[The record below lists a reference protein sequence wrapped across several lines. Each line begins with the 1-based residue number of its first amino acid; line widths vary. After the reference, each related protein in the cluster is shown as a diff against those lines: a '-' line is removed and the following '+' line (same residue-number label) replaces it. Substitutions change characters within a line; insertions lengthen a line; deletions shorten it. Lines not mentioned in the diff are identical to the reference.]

1 MTELIKK
8 VKIKKQDGTFTDY
21 IPLGA
26 DAANIK
32 TTSGESVQTIL
43 DRIQQKG
50 ISVYDNINS
59 IADDIGVDE
68 IFMLKNYDTLFTVVS
83 SPTISSLQI
92 SSNRYADIISK
103 RVIID
108 SLGITTIINPTLF
121 TEIVSY
127 ACSKGIELVFAK
139 KTYTLQQ
146 TITLAN
152 VNQLKLSGLDNRSE
166 ILYTGNDYAFI
177 INKMQ
182 NGILSNFKIS
192 CNGSNNGIYFKY
204 SSSTSEIVS
213 SFLYNINITN
223 AKNAIKS
230 DCYMSH
236 VNFENCSFTISGSNG
251 TNIDFSEAL
260 YPDFI
265 TINNCLIKSNGSIN
279 NGIHINNG
287 TMINI
292 TNNEIIGFKYG
303 FYMVAT
309 NNTKDVNNIN
319 ILQNNFKDIS
329 DTAFYVNGNNSSVYI
344 VNNLIIRDCLVQSIT
359 LTIDYGIFI
368 SNVYNLII
376 DNINIEQDSTHQI
389 WLSNCVGGRVGMI
402 DCWYNS
408 VTQANNQIN
417 GTSIQ
422 YEYIDYQKTYT
433 VPANGSVSVSLGS
446 SGNLINFNNYI
457 LTRIGA
463 NNSTSGL
470 TVSNYV
476 NANGKINFTLAN
488 SSSAVI
494 DVLIQA
500 F

>member
-1 MTELIKK
+1 MAELIKK

-21 IPLGA
+21 IPIGA

-59 IADDIGVDE
+59 IADDINVNE
-68 IFMLKNYDTLFTVVS
+68 IFMLRNYDTLFTVVS

-92 SSNRYADIISK
+92 GNNRYADIISK
-103 RVIID
+103 RVVID
-108 SLGITTIINPTLF
+108 SLGIATIIDPTLF
-121 TEIVSY
+121 SEIVSY
-127 ACSKGIELVFAK
+127 AFSEGIELVFAK
-139 KTYTLQQ
+139 KTYTLNE
-146 TITLAN
+146 TITINASGLN
-152 VNQLKLSGLDNRSE
+152 LSGLSE
-166 ILYTGNDYAFI
+166 DSNINYTGNNYAFI
-177 INKMQ
+177 INKME
-182 NGILSNFKIS
+182 NCTLSNFRIR
-192 CNGSNNGIYFKY
+192 CNGSNSGIYFKH
-204 SSSTSEIVS
+204 TSGSNNIVS
-213 SFLYNINITN
+213 STLHKIKIDN
-223 AKNAIKS
+223 AVNAIKA
-230 DCYMSH
+230 DCYMKH
-236 VNFENCSFTISGSNG
+236 INFEDCAFTISGSNG

-344 VNNLIIRDCLVQSIT
+344 VNNLIIRDCLVQSTT

-368 SNVYNLII
+368 SNVHNLIL

-389 WLSNCVGGRVGMI
+389 WLSNCVDGRVGMI
-402 DCWYNS
+402 NCWYDS

-417 GTSIQ
+417 GTNIK
-422 YEYIDYQKTYT
+422 YEYINYQKKYT
-433 VPANGSVSVSLGS
+433 VPANGNVNVQLGS
-446 SGNLINFNNYI
+446 THNLINFDNYI
-457 LTRIGA
+457 INQVGPD
-463 NNSTSGL
+463 NSTNNL
-470 TVSNYV
+470 TVSNYS
-476 NANGKINFTLAN
+476 NTSGKITFTLAN
-488 SSSAVI
+488 SSNAAI
-494 DVLIQA
+494 NVLIQA

>member
-1 MTELIKK
+1 MSDYLIKK
-8 VKIKKQDGTFTDY
+8 IRVMQQGGTFSND
-21 IPLGA
+21 IPIGA
-26 DAANIK
+26 EASNVITED
-32 TTSGESVQTIL
+32 GDSVQDKIDIMNL
-43 DRIQQKG
+43 GKINCYDS
-50 ISVYDNINS
+50 ISS
-59 IADDIGVDE
+59 ISEDVDIGEV
-68 IFMLKNYDTLFTVVS
+68 FMLKNYDTIFITTNTA
-83 SPTISSLQI
+83 TISTLQI

-127 ACSKGIELVFAK
+127 ACSKGIELVFDK
-139 KTYTLQQ
+139 KIYTLQQ

-152 VNQLKLSGLDNRSE
+152 VDQLKLSGLDNRSE

-177 INKMQ
+177 INSMN
-182 NGILSNFKIS
+182 NGKLFNFSIT
-192 CNGSNNGIYFKY
+192 CNGAGGIYFKY
-204 SSSTSEIVS
+204 ANGNSKITSSILDKIEIFSSS
-213 SFLYNINITN
+213 NP
-223 AKNAIKS
+223 IKS
-230 DCYMSH
+230 DCYMNH
-236 VNFENCSFTISGSNG
+236 VNFENCSFIISGSNG

-319 ILQNNFKDIS
+319 ILRNNFKDIS
-329 DTAFYVNGNNSSVYI
+329 DTVFYVNGNNSSVYI
-344 VNNLIIRDCLVQSIT
+344 VNNLIIKDCLVQSTT
-359 LTIDYGIFI
+359 LTINYGIFI
-368 SNVYNLII
+368 NNVYNLII

-408 VTQANNQIN
+408 VTQANNQIDAN
-417 GTSIQ
+417 IQ
-422 YEYIDYQKTYT
+422 YEYINYQKTYT

-446 SGNLINFNNYI
+446 LGNLINFNNYI
-457 LTRIGA
+457 LIRIGA

-476 NANGKINFTLAN
+476 NANGKINFTLSN
-488 SSSAVI
+488 SNSASV
-494 DVLIQA
+494 DVLVQG